1 MLTDE
6 EQQVQIYYDKD
17 EIAANFEYQQKDHF
31 EDLINMKAEV
41 TDPLRNGINILD
53 HLPNNALNPKSEK
66 LR

>member
-17 EIAANFEYQQKDHF
+17 EIAKNFEYQQQDHF

-41 TDPLRNGINILD
+41 TDPMRNGINILD
-53 HLPNNALNPKSEK
+53 HLPNNM
-66 LR
+66 